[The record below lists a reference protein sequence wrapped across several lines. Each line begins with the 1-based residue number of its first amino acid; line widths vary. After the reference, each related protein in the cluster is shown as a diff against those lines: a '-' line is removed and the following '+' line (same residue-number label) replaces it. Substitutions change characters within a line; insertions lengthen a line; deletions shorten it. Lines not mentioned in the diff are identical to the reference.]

1 MRKDEESESH
11 RSRRAARAS
20 PLFLYYY
27 AFLSNAALAERN
39 DCDAL
44 VPDYTGSDGKINNTI
59 MAETPS
65 TRVMK
70 ILGTEF
76 S

>member
-11 RSRRAARAS
+11 HSRHAARAS
-20 PLFLYYY
+20 SLFLYYY
-27 AFLSNAALAERN
+27 TFLSNAALAERN
-39 DCDAL
+39 DSDAL
-44 VPDYTGSDGKINNTI
+44 VPDHTGSDEKIDNTI